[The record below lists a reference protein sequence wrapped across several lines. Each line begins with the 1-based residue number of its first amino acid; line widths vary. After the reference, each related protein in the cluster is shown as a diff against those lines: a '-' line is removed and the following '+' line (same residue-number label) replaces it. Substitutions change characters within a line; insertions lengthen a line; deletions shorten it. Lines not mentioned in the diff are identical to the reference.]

1 MTVSRA
7 SSRAST
13 RSDSQRTFQPQVATL
28 VTLAILGFLVALF
41 TAWAG
46 GDWQIQRLFEHLHY
60 FQENPPVSLS
70 VPTTSER
77 YLLAV
82 TGLLLLGVLAV
93 MRVSP
98 QPRQWSRVIVVSI
111 LLGLLI
117 RYVLWR
123 SLSSLNLADPLNGF
137 FSLTLFL
144 LEIPILFSTAT
155 QLFFMLREKDRRREA
170 DQVSAMVLAGQYVP
184 SVDILIPTYNEPT
197 FILRRTIVGCQA
209 LEYTNKT
216 IYLLDDTRRP
226 EMRQLAREL
235 GCKYVTRPNNL
246 HAKAGNINHAIAKTS
261 GELVVVFDADFVPTK
276 NFLTRTVGFFQDP
289 TVGLVQ
295 TYKGFYNFD
304 PIARN
309 LGLEKALTYEEE
321 VCSRHY
327 QLLRDGS
334 ASTMCVGTSFVARR
348 AALEATGGFVTESLC
363 EDFFTG
369 ISVSAKGYQVI
380 YLSEQLSAGLA
391 AESVTD
397 HIAQRMRWARGTFQA
412 FFIKANPLTIPG
424 LRLRQRLINLEG
436 ILQWF
441 SHIQRLGF
449 LLIPLLSFTSLTVLP
464 VKATI
469 GEFLYFFLPYYLVHS
484 AVFSWLNHRSR
495 SAILSDVYA
504 VSQCIP
510 ISITLIQTLLNPF
523 TRGFKVTPKGTYSDR
538 YSFNWVLGG
547 PLLLLLTLTLIS
559 LWKGLEVFI
568 QLTTGQIDITSDQLQ
583 GLGLMLIWNTYN
595 AAVLGIAVLSYLDV
609 PRTEPS
615 EWFNVRRTTCLTIND
630 RSYWGTTTM
639 MSENGAEIS
648 LHQLKPINAS
658 GAQSQSVQL
667 ALMEENL
674 CLSGRIISS
683 ELHGDSTLV
692 RLQFESLS
700 FEQYRQLIE
709 LLFCRPGQWRGIES
723 PNELQMLLLLCKCL
737 LRPRCLAHN
746 STSSHPIAVANV

>member
-1 MTVSRA
+1 M
-7 SSRAST
+7 
-13 RSDSQRTFQPQVATL
+13 FQPQVATL

-46 GDWQIQRLFEHLHY
+46 GDWQIQRLFEQLHY
-60 FQENPPVSLS
+60 FQENPPISLS

-77 YLLAV
+77 YLLAL

-98 QPRQWSRVIVVSI
+98 QPRQWSRVVVVSI

-137 FSLTLFL
+137 FSLMLFL
-144 LEIPILFSTAT
+144 LEIPILFSTGI

-170 DQVSAMVLAGQYVP
+170 DQVSAAVVAGQYTP

-209 LEYTNKT
+209 LEYPNKT

-226 EMRQLAREL
+226 EMRHLAREL
-235 GCKYVTRPNNL
+235 GCKYIVRTNNL

-289 TVGLVQ
+289 TIGLVQ

-484 AVFSWLNHRSR
+484 AVFSWLNYRSR

-523 TRGFKVTPKGTYSDR
+523 TQGFKVTPKGTYSDR

-559 LWKGLEVFI
+559 LWKGIEVVVW
-568 QLTTGQIDITSDQLQ
+568 LTIGQVDITSDQLQ

-595 AAVLGIAVLSYLDV
+595 AAILGIAVLSYLDV
-609 PRTEPS
+609 PRTEPH
-615 EWFNVRRTTCLTIND
+615 EWFNVRRTACLTINN
-630 RSYWGTTTM
+630 RLYWGTTTM
-639 MSENGAEIS
+639 LSESGAEVL
-648 LHQLKPINAS
+648 LHQLRPIDAS
-658 GAQSQSVQL
+658 GTQSQSVQL

-674 CLSGRIISS
+674 HVSGRMIFN

-692 RLQFESLS
+692 RLQFESLRS
-700 FEQYRQLIE
+700 DQYRQLIE
-709 LLFCRPGQWRGIES
+709 LLFCRPGQWKGIES
-723 PNELQMLLLLCKCL
+723 PNELQMLLLLCKSL
-737 LRPRCLAHN
+737 LRPRCLARN